1 MLIDGREL
9 DYRMPFNGQ
18 GGITSELPKPKP
30 WGGVL
35 GYHLYLEMR
44 NEENGKSGRG

>member
-18 GGITSELPKPKP
+18 GGITSELPKP
-30 WGGVL
+30 WVGVL